1 MALLSSAGKSGR
13 RGFGR
18 LRWGIR
24 GSLFA
29 AVAVIAGMAV
39 LISAGAG
46 LVLGQLGEMMV
57 DLSGQEI
64 PRLSTSLQLAT
75 HSASLASQGPALLAS
90 RSEETLQERIRT
102 MKATQQVAM
111 EKLGEVRSEEHT
123 SELQSPYES

>member
-1 MALLSSAGKSGR
+1 MRRELMALRSMTGKSGQPGLR
-13 RGFGR
+13 R

-24 GSLFA
+24 GSLFV
-29 AVAVIAGMAV
+29 AVAGIAGMAV

-57 DLSGQEI
+57 GLSAQEI
-64 PRLSTSLQLAT
+64 PRLSASLQLAT
-75 HSASLASQGPALLAS
+75 QSASLASQGPALLAS

-111 EKLGEVRSEEHT
+111 EKLGEVIE
-123 SELQSPYES
+123 

>member
-1 MALLSSAGKSGR
+1 MSGDTAPLRFKVECGTLMALRSMAGKTGR

-24 GSLFA
+24 GSLFV
-29 AVAVIAGMAV
+29 AVAGIAGMAV
-39 LISAGAG
+39 LISVGAG

-75 HSASLASQGPALLAS
+75 QSASLASQGTALRA
-90 RSEETLQERIRT
+90 
-102 MKATQQVAM
+102 
-111 EKLGEVRSEEHT
+111 
-123 SELQSPYES
+123 